1 MRVVYHSYGGSFS
14 SALAAGIHTGA
25 LSRQR
30 PPEKKDILAC
40 SLFHRGTPQNH
51 GVIHYAGTDVEGNEI
66 YFMGSRKAFN
76 IIENALR
83 GVLEIVREDP
93 RKLYF
98 VNTFPITN
106 MEMRVG
112 IFLYHRKIL
121 IPAAL
126 ALLIK
131 GSQKA
136 YFDFTALIDKVQS
149 ELEKGR

>member
-14 SALAAGIHTGA
+14 SALAAGIHTGV

-30 PPEKKDILAC
+30 PPEKKDIMAC
-40 SLFHRGTPQNH
+40 SLFHRGTSQNH
-51 GVIHYAGTDVEGNEI
+51 GVIHYAGTDAEGNEI

-98 VNTFPITN
+98 VDTFPLN
-106 MEMRVG
+106 NLEMRAG
-112 IFLYHRKIL
+112 IFLYHRKIVT
-121 IPAAL
+121 PAAL
-126 ALLIK
+126 TLLIK

-136 YFDFTALIDKVQS
+136 FFDFTALIDKVQS
-149 ELEKGR
+149 QLEKGR